1 MMSQLLTNLRRQL
14 LTAQDPLVKA
24 ELLARIAA
32 NLARIGRFEEARQC
46 VGELRLNHAGEKSSA
61 ATVWLMLAEGLIHL
75 YSDLNPLALDRIS
88 RAQML
93 GLAMRYPAAIALSSA
108 WKSHLEFENSRFDSM
123 ILSIRLG
130 LQYAAVDEHE
140 AQVRLAMVLANAFMI
155 AGDRAN
161 SQVWFTKAREHA
173 VKSGDQASL
182 EALLYNRTAFGI
194 ASIRADFCVHGVLRV
209 DLVIARKE
217 VESTTNLQ
225 ILTRVNALV
234 NHIYLWSARLSILE
248 CRYITAI
255 DDLEIARRGAPFADY
270 NFSQQMIDLELAYCL
285 SKLGRL
291 GEALAVF
298 EAIDLGSIDRLD
310 LDERLVAAS
319 MQNELESMDQRF
331 VRDPH
336 TTSKFEKLKSKYS
349 DNQSWLRSSLDE
361 WARQ

>member
-1 MMSQLLTNLRRQL
+1 
-14 LTAQDPLVKA
+14 
-24 ELLARIAA
+24 
-32 NLARIGRFEEARQC
+32 
-46 VGELRLNHAGEKSSA
+46 
-61 ATVWLMLAEGLIHL
+61 
-75 YSDLNPLALDRIS
+75 
-88 RAQML
+88 
-93 GLAMRYPAAIALSSA
+93 
-108 WKSHLEFENSRFDSM
+108 
-123 ILSIRLG
+123 
-130 LQYAAVDEHE
+130 
-140 AQVRLAMVLANAFMI
+140 MVLANAFMI